1 MPTQFT
7 VAAQWFQGCQGTPWV
22 EFPLAMGY
30 PSSQVALAWD
40 WARALPPGRHWVPAW
55 WLGRRWPTAFC
66 IEARSTPLMDTPM
79 STSSLELTPD
89 LGGNDF
95 GIGNADSWDDN
106 SSDLGS
112 MDIGGSDW

>member
-1 MPTQFT
+1 
-7 VAAQWFQGCQGTPWV
+7 
-22 EFPLAMGY
+22 
-30 PSSQVALAWD
+30 
-40 WARALPPGRHWVPAW
+40 
-55 WLGRRWPTAFC
+55 
-66 IEARSTPLMDTPM
+66 MDTPM
-79 STSSLELTPD
+79 STSSLEMTPD